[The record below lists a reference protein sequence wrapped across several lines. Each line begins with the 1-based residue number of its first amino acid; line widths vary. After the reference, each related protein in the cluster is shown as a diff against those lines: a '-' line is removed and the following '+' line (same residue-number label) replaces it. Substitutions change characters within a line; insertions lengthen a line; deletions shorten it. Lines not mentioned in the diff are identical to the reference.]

1 MAETGGVAAD
11 RLRSFIERLE
21 NLEEE
26 KRPVQD
32 QLKEVLSEAKGEG
45 YDTKVMRQL
54 LRLRRM
60 KPHLRAEQ
68 DELLEVYKAALGM
81 L

>member
-1 MAETGGVAAD
+1 MPDTGGVAAD

-21 NLEEE
+21 NLGEE
-26 KRPVQD
+26 KQAVAD
-32 QLKEVLSEAKGEG
+32 QLKEVMSEARGEG
-45 YDTKVMRQL
+45 YDTKVIAQIL
-54 LRLRRM
+54 KLRRM

-68 DELLEVYKAALGM
+68 DELLDLYKSALGM